1 MVNCLYCF
9 MLVYSALCPVA
20 AVQIAVTNGF
30 GYVLRLYVFG
40 SGEVGD
46 GACHFQDA
54 VIGAG
59 GERELLHGCAQES
72 DGLFVWFGKLMNHA
86 LGHLRVAVD
95 AAIFLEACRLD
106 VACLDDTLTDGCAWF
121 ARL

>member
-1 MVNCLYCF
+1 

-20 AVQIAVTNGF
+20 AVQIAITNGF
-30 GYVLRLYVFG
+30 GYVLRLDVFG

-59 GERELLHGCAQES
+59 GERELLHGGAQES

-86 LGHLRVAVD
+86 LRHLRVAVD

-106 VACLDDTLTDGCAWF
+106 VACLDDALTDGCARF

>member
-1 MVNCLYCF
+1 

-20 AVQIAVTNGF
+20 AVQIAVTYGF

-59 GERELLHGCAQES
+59 GEREFLHCCAQES

-106 VACLDDTLTDGCAWF
+106 RKSVV
-121 ARL
+121 